1 MTDTLG
7 LLESRGLLVSLG
19 VVLQIFVIDLL
30 LSADNALLI
39 AMAVRRLPPDQIQIA
54 TIIGTLGAI
63 ILRLI
68 MAVVVLFLL
77 DVPYLKVVAGLLL
90 LVIALRLTL
99 ERADPDTGPAQTL
112 PRSIWQSG
120 LAGAVATIVIADVV
134 MSLDNVVAIAALA
147 NGSLIL
153 LGLGLAFSIPMLIY
167 GSVMIRRF
175 LAANQ
180 SLILVA
186 GIFLGWIAGG
196 IAVSDRWVAPWVASS
211 APALGFVVP
220 FACAVFVLWENRILM
235 KTR

>member
-7 LLESRGLLVSLG
+7 VLESLG
-19 VVLQIFVIDLL
+19 VILQIFVIDLL

-54 TIIGTLGAI
+54 TVIGTLGAI
-63 ILRLI
+63 VLRLI

-77 DVPYLKVVAGLLL
+77 DVPYLKAAAGLIL

-99 ERADPDTGPAQTL
+99 ERADPESGPARILT
-112 PRSIWQSG
+112 RSVWHSG
-120 LAGAVATIVIADVV
+120 LVGAVATIVIADAV

-147 NGSLIL
+147 NGSLML

-180 SLILVA
+180 GLILLA
-186 GIFLGWIAGG
+186 GMFLGWIAGD
-196 IAVSDRWVAPWVASS
+196 IAVSDRWVAPWIASG

-220 FACAVFVLWENRILM
+220 LACAVFVLWENRILA

>member
-7 LLESRGLLVSLG
+7 ILASLG
-19 VVLQIFVIDLL
+19 VILQIFVIDLL

-39 AMAVRRLPPDQIQIA
+39 AMAVRRLPPDHIQIA
-54 TIIGTLGAI
+54 TVVGTLGAI
-63 ILRLI
+63 VLRLI

-77 DVPYLKVVAGLLL
+77 DVPYLKAAAGLIL

-99 ERADPDTGPAQTL
+99 ERADPDTGPARIL
-112 PRSIWQSG
+112 SRSTWHSG
-120 LAGAVATIVIADVV
+120 LLGAVATIVIADAV
-134 MSLDNVVAIAALA
+134 MSLDNIVAIAALA
-147 NGSLIL
+147 NGSLML

-180 SLILVA
+180 GLILLA
-186 GIFLGWIAGG
+186 GMFLGWIAGG
-196 IAVSDRWVAPWVASS
+196 IAVSDRWVAPWIASG

-220 FACAVFVLWENRILM
+220 LACAVFVLWENRILA

>member
-7 LLESRGLLVSLG
+7 MLASLG
-19 VVLQIFVIDLL
+19 VILQIFVIDLL

-39 AMAVRRLPPDQIQIA
+39 AMAVRRLPPDHIQIA
-54 TIIGTLGAI
+54 TVVGTLGAI
-63 ILRLI
+63 VLRLI

-77 DVPYLKVVAGLLL
+77 DVPYLKAAAGLIL

-99 ERADPDTGPAQTL
+99 ERADPDTGPARIL
-112 PRSIWQSG
+112 SRSTWHSG
-120 LAGAVATIVIADVV
+120 LLGAVATIVIADAV

-147 NGSLIL
+147 NGSLML

-180 SLILVA
+180 GLILLA
-186 GIFLGWIAGG
+186 GMFLGWIAGG
-196 IAVSDRWVAPWVASS
+196 IAVSDRWVAPWIASG

-220 FACAVFVLWENRILM
+220 LACAVFVLWENRILA